1 MKNQFTISIKPLHIG
16 YVEQRRVFRPSPV
29 KKRVGYKYVYEWS
42 TAWGQP
48 HGVMDATPECDAELE
63 RLRAEPLER
72 CMQAIAK
79 ARARFDE
86 KYKSFRYEDHI
97 VEWEIPYPQIPTAK
111 RPIMSRAWQNMTRES
126 FILEQAEQQA
136 RGKIYNVISA
146 YQAREFATAKGCY
159 HDLNQWFLSLCSV
172 ARPDHHIVKF
182 RNHDKFIQSFR
193 ARKNKKSFKK
203 AS

>member
-1 MKNQFTISIKPLHIG
+1 MKNPFFITISPLHIG
-16 YVEQRRVFRPSPV
+16 FVEQRRVFRPSPV
-29 KKRVGYKYVYEWS
+29 KQRVGYKYVYVWT

-48 HGVMDATPECDAELE
+48 HGFMAPTPECDAELE

-72 CMQAIAK
+72 CMLALEKAQA
-79 ARARFDE
+79 
-86 KYKSFRYEDHI
+86 RYDAMYDGMTYEEEVI
-97 VEWEIPYPQIPTAK
+97 SYEIPYPQIPTA
-111 RPIMSRAWQNMTRES
+111 RRAIMSPRWERAKRERL
-126 FILEQAEQQA
+126 ILKQAQQQA
-136 RGKIYNVISA
+136 RGKIHNVISA

-193 ARKNKKSFKK
+193 AKKNKKSFKK
-203 AS
+203 VS

>member
-1 MKNQFTISIKPLHIG
+1 VREKKKNLIRTDSVRFQIDNPLKIGYIYNITSKGAYMKNLFTISISPLHIG

-29 KKRVGYKYVYEWS
+29 KKRVGYKYVYVWS

-48 HGVMDATPECDAELE
+48 HGFMDATPECDAELE

-79 ARARFDE
+79 A
-86 KYKSFRYEDHI
+86 K
-97 VEWEIPYPQIPTAK
+97 
-111 RPIMSRAWQNMTRES
+111 
-126 FILEQAEQQA
+126 
-136 RGKIYNVISA
+136 GKIYNVISA
-146 YQAREFATAKGCY
+146 YQSREFATAKGCY
-159 HDLNQWFLSLCSV
+159 HDLNQWYLSLCSV

-193 ARKNKKSFKK
+193 AKKNKKSFKK
-203 AS
+203 VS